1 MDEHRLGDSEAA
13 PVVSVAEA
21 ARRLGRTVD
30 GVRGL
35 VRRGK
40 LSAKRGNDGKLLIVL
55 PTGGDEAATGGDEAD
70 DEAGALALLRDQL
83 EEIRDQ
89 LENWRLAAEEAR
101 LALAKA
107 EGERDAAQAVALAKE
122 QAAERLIAELRAQ
135 LTEARRPWWARMIS
149 RH

>member
-40 LSAKRGNDGKLLIVL
+40 LTAKRGNDGKLLIVL
-55 PTGGDEAATGGDEAD
+55 PTGGDESD

-135 LTEARRPWWARMIS
+135 LAEARRPWWARLVS

>member
-70 DEAGALALLRDQL
+70 HETGALALLRDQL
-83 EEIRDQ
+83 EEMRDQ
-89 LENWRLAAEEAR
+89 LENWRLAAARR
-101 LALAKA
+101 LAWRSPKPKVNAT
-107 EGERDAAQAVALAKE
+107 RHRQWPWP
-122 QAAERLIAELRAQ
+122 RN
-135 LTEARRPWWARMIS
+135 RRPS
-149 RH
+149 G

>member
-40 LSAKRGNDGKLLIVL
+40 LNAKRGNDGKLLIVL
-55 PTGGDEAATGGDEAD
+55 PTGGDEAD

-107 EGERDAAQAVALAKE
+107 EGGRDAAQAVALAKE

-135 LTEARRPWWARMIS
+135 LTEARRPWWARLVS